1 MKVIIDLDE
10 SILTKVQKMADDDD
24 RSRKQM
30 LELIIRRAVK

>member
-10 SILTKVQKMADDDD
+10 KLLDKVQQKADDDD

-30 LELIIRRAVK
+30 LELIIKRAVQ

>member
-10 SILTKVQKMADDDD
+10 SILNKIQKKADNER

-30 LELIIRRAVK
+30 LELIIEDAVK